1 MVQVQAKENTVVMV
15 VHDGVGW
22 ALYIFF
28 ASVCSHVRGETNG
41 SV

>member
-1 MVQVQAKENTVVMV
+1 MVQVQAKENTAVIV

-22 ALYIFF
+22 ALIIFF
-28 ASVCSHVRGETNG
+28 ASVSSHVRGGTTG